1 MFPSGVVCVG
11 NCSVEIGRRKGDER
25 MGMGRPASGE
35 GFDLSN
41 PVNSFID
48 VAGRVLLQPVRF
60 FGGLP
65 RGGGL
70 LNPLVF
76 ALVCIVVSALLSG
89 LLVLLGVQQNP
100 GFNPNPQNAIPS
112 TFAPTSALASI
123 LFAPIGGAIGLFIA
137 AAIQQ
142 LLVRLVVGE
151 NNSGFASTFGVA
163 SYTQVTGLVNWIP
176 IVGPLIALYGLYL
189 SVVGI
194 REVHGTTTGKAA
206 LVVLIPFA
214 VVLLVTFIVLAWVGF
229 TVSSRG

>member
-1 MFPSGVVCVG
+1 MFPSRVVCVDH
-11 NCSVEIGRRKGDER
+11 CSVDIGCRKGDGR
-25 MGMGRPASGE
+25 MGMGRSAAGE

-41 PVNSFID
+41 PVNSFVD
-48 VAGRVLLQPVRF
+48 VARSVLLQPVRF

-65 RGGGL
+65 RGGSL

-142 LLVRLVVGE
+142 ILVRLVVGQ

-194 REVHGTTTGKAA
+194 REMHGTTTGKAA

-214 VVLLVTFIVLAWVGF
+214 VVLVVAFIVLAWVGF
-229 TVSSRG
+229 TVSNRG

>member
-1 MFPSGVVCVG
+1 
-11 NCSVEIGRRKGDER
+11 
-25 MGMGRPASGE
+25 MGMGRSASEG

-41 PVNSFID
+41 PANSFVD
-48 VAGRVLLQPVRF
+48 VARRVVLQPVRF

-65 RGGGL
+65 RDQNL

-76 ALVCIVVSALLSG
+76 ALVCIVVSAILSG

-123 LFAPIGGAIGLFIA
+123 LFAPIGGAIGIFVA

-151 NNSGFASTFGVA
+151 NNQGFASTFKVA
-163 SYTQVTGLVNWIP
+163 SYTQVTALVNWVPVI
-176 IVGPLIALYGLYL
+176 GPLIALYGLYL
-189 SVVGI
+189 SIVGI
-194 REVHGTTTGKAA
+194 REIHGTTTGKAA
-206 LVVLIPFA
+206 LVVLIPFL
-214 VVLLVTFIVLAWVGF
+214 VVLVVAVIALAWVGL
-229 TVSSRG
+229 TLSNQG

>member
-11 NCSVEIGRRKGDER
+11 NCSVEIGREKGDER

>member
-1 MFPSGVVCVG
+1 MG
-11 NCSVEIGRRKGDER
+11 IGRS
-25 MGMGRPASGE
+25 ASGE

-41 PVNSFID
+41 PANSFVD
-48 VAGRVLLQPVRF
+48 VARRVVLQPVRF

-65 RGGGL
+65 RDQNL

-76 ALVCIVVSALLSG
+76 ALVCIVVSAILSG

-123 LFAPIGGAIGLFIA
+123 LFAPIGGAIGIFVA

-151 NNSGFASTFGVA
+151 NNQGFASTFKVA
-163 SYTQVTGLVNWIP
+163 SYTQVTALVNWVPVI
-176 IVGPLIALYGLYL
+176 GPLVALYGLYL
-189 SVVGI
+189 SIMGI
-194 REVHGTTTGKAA
+194 REIHGTTTGKAA
-206 LVVLIPFA
+206 LVVLIPFL
-214 VVLLVTFIVLAWVGF
+214 VVLVVAVIALAWVGF
-229 TVSSRG
+229 TLSNQG

>member
-1 MFPSGVVCVG
+1 M
-11 NCSVEIGRRKGDER
+11 EIGREKGDER